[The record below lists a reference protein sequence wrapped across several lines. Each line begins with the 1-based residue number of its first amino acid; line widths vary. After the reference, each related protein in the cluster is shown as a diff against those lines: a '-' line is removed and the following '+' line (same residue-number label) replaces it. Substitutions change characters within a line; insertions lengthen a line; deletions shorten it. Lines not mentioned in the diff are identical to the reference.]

1 MEQQRM
7 NGDGSR
13 RAGQRVGSS
22 LTDRDDGD
30 GNGRT
35 LDLGEQFSAK
45 NFQAGTADHSVGLI
59 VS

>member
-1 MEQQRM
+1 M

-30 GNGRT
+30 GNGNRA

-45 NFQAGTADHSVGLI
+45 NFQAGTTDHSVGLT